1 MGMAAILTFDV
12 GTTSVKTCLFDERFR
27 LLQSASE
34 EYKLLTPAPGIVE
47 MDPGRYYEALC
58 RGARGAMDA
67 CPGADVAVLAITTQ
81 GETLIPV
88 DRDGEALGN
97 AIVWLDAR
105 AEAQAQKLK
114 QALPADGF
122 YRTTGLPEING
133 AMPLAKLMHL
143 REEAPSLYQRAARFL
158 LLEDYL
164 IARLTGRQVS
174 EPSLLSSTGYYDIT
188 KNRYDRGILE
198 AAGLDGGKLPE
209 MTGCGSLAGKLT
221 ARAAAD
227 TGLKQ
232 GTPVAATAMDQIS
245 GMIGAGNVREG
256 VVTETTGTCLTVATT
271 LDAPDFGHPARPCL
285 YRHFDDAFACLT
297 YSPTAAIVLKWFR
310 GEFLPDLGYPALDG
324 MAANVPPGSDGVLL
338 LPDFAG
344 RVAPEPDASARGA
357 FLGLGLNATR
367 AHLTRAIL
375 EGVAFMLRENI
386 ECLARLGVVPGHV
399 RALGGGARSALW
411 SQIKADVTGLPVRTM
426 EAEETAS
433 LGAAVLGAVA
443 AGIHP
448 DVRSACDRF
457 VAPRA
462 EFAPNPQNRSVYGEG
477 YARYQKAVAA
487 LRGLYA

>member
-1 MGMAAILTFDV
+1 MAAILTFDV

-27 LLQSASE
+27 LLAHASE
-34 EYKLLTPAPGIVE
+34 EYALLTSAPGIVE
-47 MDPGRYYEALC
+47 MDPRRYYEALC
-58 RGARGAMDA
+58 RGARGVMDA
-67 CPGADVAVLAITTQ
+67 CSGADVAVLSITTQ

-88 DRDGEALGN
+88 GSDGEALGN

-105 AEAQAQKLK
+105 AEAQAQKLR
-114 QALPADGF
+114 QALPADDF
-122 YRTTGLPEING
+122 YKATGLPEISG

-143 REEAPSLYQRAARFL
+143 REETPTLYRRAARFL

-188 KNRYDRGILE
+188 QNRYDEGILK
-198 AAGLDGGKLPE
+198 AAGLDRGKLPE
-209 MTGCGSLAGKLT
+209 FTACGSLAGALT

-227 TGLKQ
+227 TGLTQ
-232 GTPVAATAMDQIS
+232 GTPVAATAMDQIC

-271 LDAPDFGHPARPCL
+271 LTKPDFGHPAKPCL
-285 YRHFDDAFACLT
+285 YRHFDHSFACLT
-297 YSPTAAIVLKWFR
+297 YSATAAIVLKWFR
-310 GEFLPDLGYPALDG
+310 GEFLPDSGFPELDA
-324 MAANVPPGSDGVLL
+324 MAATIPPGSDGVML

-344 RVAPEPDASARGA
+344 RVLPEPDASARGA
-357 FLGLGLNATR
+357 FLGLGLSATR

-386 ECLARLGVVPGHV
+386 ECLACLGVKPGHLH
-399 RALGGGARSALW
+399 ALGGGARSALW

-433 LGAAVLGAVA
+433 LGAAILGAVA
-443 AGIHP
+443 VGLYP
-448 DVRSACDRF
+448 DVLSVCDRF

-462 EFAPNPQNRSVYGEG
+462 EFVPNLENRNAYGEG

>member
-1 MGMAAILTFDV
+1 MAAILTFDV
-12 GTTSVKTCLFDERFR
+12 GTTSVKTCLFDERFY
-27 LLQSASE
+27 LLAHSTE
-34 EYKLLTPAPGIVE
+34 EYTLLTPAPGIVE
-47 MDPGRYYEALC
+47 MDPERYYAALC
-58 RGARGAMDA
+58 RGARGAMTA
-67 CPGADVAVLAITTQ
+67 CPGTDVAAVAITTQ

-88 DRDGEALGN
+88 GPDGEALAN

-143 REEAPSLYQRAARFL
+143 REEAPALYHNAARFL

-174 EPSLLSSTGYYDIT
+174 EPSLLSSTGYCDIT
-188 KNRYDRGILE
+188 KNRYDPGILK
-198 AAGLDGGKLPE
+198 AAGLDEGKLPE
-209 MTGCGSLAGKLT
+209 ITGCGSVAGVMT

-227 TGLKQ
+227 TGLRA
-232 GTPVAATAMDQIS
+232 GTPVAATAMDQVS

-271 LDAPDFGHPARPCL
+271 LIKPDFGHPARPCL
-285 YRHFDDAFACLT
+285 YRHFDASFACLT
-297 YSPTAAIVLKWFR
+297 YGPTAAIVLKWFR
-310 GEFLPDLGYPALDG
+310 GEFLPGLSYPELDR
-324 MAANVPPGSDGVLL
+324 MAATVPPGSDGVLL

-344 RVAPEPDASARGA
+344 RVSPEPDASARGA
-357 FLGLGLNATR
+357 FLGLGLGATR

-386 ECLARLGVVPGHV
+386 EFLARLGVKPGQV
-399 RALGGGARSALW
+399 RARGGGAKSALW
-411 SQIKADVTGLPVRTM
+411 CQIKADVTGLNVRTM
-426 EAEETAS
+426 ETEETAS
-433 LGAAVLGAVA
+433 LGAAILGAVA
-443 AGIHP
+443 VGMYP
-448 DVRSACDRF
+448 DVRSACDRL
-457 VAPRA
+457 ATPRA
-462 EFAPNPQNRSVYGEG
+462 EFHPNPEVQSAYAEG

-487 LRGLYA
+487 LKGLN